1 MSEVN
6 DVPGPARTDV
16 RIDPSPSASPATP
29 NLPVDTGPVARVGP
43 PPQSMPA
50 LPPSPSAIDYGLAA
64 SAANTISQNALFDVS
79 HIAAVLMLI
88 DSELRR
94 NALDTQVEQIKSVAD
109 QTHAAAADI
118 RESAKLALAGGVVSG
133 ASQIASAGISV
144 GGGIKG
150 MSLTSGAAAT
160 EAGTGAAS
168 ASSGLEEPA
177 STNATSD
184 EPEGAPRTAA
194 AAQELPVTDGEGT
207 SPAESQVE
215 ETPGETTRET
225 VKEMSAA
232 KQKAAATRL
241 DHTMSQQLSA
251 RAQNVALTTEGLA
264 KMSSAS
270 GELIK
275 SALDYESRQKEA
287 DSKDAEA
294 KADELRAYLERTKGF
309 ADAMQKGA
317 QDMLQ
322 IYQQVE
328 DSGHQTRKQ
337 IWHA

>member
-1 MSEVN
+1 MNEVR
-6 DVPGPARTDV
+6 DVSGPAGTGV
-16 RIDPSPSASPATP
+16 RIDTSQPASPPPA
-29 NLPVDTGPVARVGP
+29 NLPVDTGPVTHVGP
-43 PPQSMPA
+43 PAQSTPT
-50 LPPSPSAIDYGLAA
+50 LPPGPSAIDYRLAA
-64 SAANTISQNALFDVS
+64 SGARAISQNVMFDIS

-88 DSELRR
+88 DSDLRR
-94 NALDTQVEQIKSVAD
+94 SAQDTQVEQIKSVAD
-109 QTHAAAADI
+109 QTRAAADDI

-150 MSLTSGAAAT
+150 MSLTGGSVA
-160 EAGTGAAS
+160 TGASAETAAS
-168 ASSGLEEPA
+168 GPVEPEPTSQTPEEPE
-177 STNATSD
+177 AT
-184 EPEGAPRTAA
+184 ARTPA
-194 AAQELPVTDGEGT
+194 AAQEAPVADSGRAAP
-207 SPAESQVE
+207 SESSVEQTRAE
-215 ETPGETTRET
+215 ETRDT
-225 VKEMSAA
+225 VKEMSTA

-251 RAQNVALTTEGLA
+251 RAQNIALTTEGLA
-264 KMSSAS
+264 KMASAS

-275 SALDYESRQKEA
+275 SALDYESRQKDA

-294 KADELRAYLERTKGF
+294 KADERRAYLERTKGF
-309 ADAMQKGA
+309 ADTLQKSA

-328 DSGHQTRKQ
+328 ESGHQTRKQ

>member
-1 MSEVN
+1 
-6 DVPGPARTDV
+6 
-16 RIDPSPSASPATP
+16 
-29 NLPVDTGPVARVGP
+29 
-43 PPQSMPA
+43 MPA
-50 LPPSPSAIDYGLAA
+50 LPPGGSAIDYALAA
-64 SAANTISQNALFDVS
+64 SGARAISQNVMFDIS

-94 NALDTQVEQIKSVAD
+94 NAQDTQVEQIKSVAD
-109 QTHAAAADI
+109 QTRAAADDI

-133 ASQIASAGISV
+133 ASQIVSAGISI

-150 MSLTSGAAAT
+150 MSLTGGSVAA
-160 EAGTGAAS
+160 EASAVAEPASLGPEEPTPMPEEEPQAIRTGTGA
-168 ASSGLEEPA
+168 
-177 STNATSD
+177 
-184 EPEGAPRTAA
+184 PEAPVAET
-194 AAQELPVTDGEGT
+194 GGT
-207 SPAESQVE
+207 SPTENPAEQ
-215 ETPGETTRET
+215 TRAEATRDT
-225 VKEMSAA
+225 VKEMSTA

-251 RAQNVALTTEGLA
+251 RAQNIALATEGLA

-275 SALDYESRQKEA
+275 SALDYESRQKDA

-322 IYQQVE
+322 VYQQVE
-328 DSGHQTRKQ
+328 ETGHQTRKQ

>member
-1 MSEVN
+1 MNEVR
-6 DVPGPARTDV
+6 DVSGPAGTGV
-16 RIDPSPSASPATP
+16 RIDTTQTASPP
-29 NLPVDTGPVARVGP
+29 PSNLPVDTGPVTRVGP
-43 PPQSMPA
+43 PPQATPT
-50 LPPSPSAIDYGLAA
+50 LPPGPSAIDYGLAA
-64 SAANTISQNALFDVS
+64 SGARAISQNVMFDIS

-94 NALDTQVEQIKSVAD
+94 SAQDTQIEQIKSVAD
-109 QTHAAAADI
+109 QTRAAADDI

-150 MSLTSGAAAT
+150 MSLTGGSVA
-160 EAGTGAAS
+160 TGASAETAAS
-168 ASSGLEEPA
+168 GPV
-177 STNATSD
+177 
-184 EPEGAPRTAA
+184 EPEPTSPAPEEGEAMPQTAA
-194 AAQELPVTDGEGT
+194 AAQETPVADSGRAA
-207 SPAESQVE
+207 PAESSVEQTRAE
-215 ETPGETTRET
+215 ETRDT
-225 VKEMSAA
+225 VKEMSTA
-232 KQKAAATRL
+232 KQKTAATRL

-251 RAQNVALTTEGLA
+251 RAQNIALTTEGLA
-264 KMSSAS
+264 KMASAS

-275 SALDYESRQKEA
+275 SALDYESRQKDA

-309 ADAMQKGA
+309 ADNLQKSA